1 MKKLFFAFIFLI
13 SSAVNAQELT
23 SSIDGKY
30 FVQGIQLKKLG

>member
-13 SSAVNAQELT
+13 SSAVNAQELS

-30 FVQGIQLKKLG
+30 LGKEFN